1 VEVHAHTHTQGTY
14 PRMQIEIDD
23 EFKSLIPPLRAD
35 ERRQLEANL
44 VSDGCRDPLV
54 VWHPIPVDGEHK
66 CYGDG
71 GCELQAGDGVW
82 TCETC
87 GHNPLPM
94 AAVLLDGHNRY
105 EICTRLGIE
114 FDVDE
119 VAGIE
124 SRDDAILWVVNNQL
138 GRRNITD
145 FVRAE
150 LALRAKPVIEARAK
164 ANQKGGQGGVLL
176 LANLPEAI
184 DTRAEIASMSGVS
197 ERNISKVERIKETA
211 SPELL
216 AAVRAGD
223 VSINAAA
230 DIATLPAE
238 RQAKAVEDGSALSV
252 AKEVRAQKAEDRRAE
267 RVAKIVEISAGNEAL
282 GTLERYPVIYCD
294 PPWRYEH
301 IETESRAIENQ
312 YPTMTLDDICALP
325 VSEIATDDCVLFMW
339 ATSPKLAEAMQ
350 VIEAWGFTY
359 RTCAVWDKEV
369 IGMGYY
375 FRQQHELLLV
385 ATKGSPV
392 TPLPAARPSS
402 VIRAKREQHSKKPV
416 VVYELIDAMYGEMP
430 RIELFCRTPQPG
442 WSVWGN
448 QSEAA

>member
-1 VEVHAHTHTQGTY
+1 MTTAVL
-14 PRMQIEIDD
+14 IDP
-23 EFKSLIPPLRAD
+23 EFRARIPPLRDD
-35 ERRQLEANL
+35 ERAQLEANIAAA
-44 VSDGCRDPLV
+44 GRARDPLV
-54 VWHPIPVDGEHK
+54 TWRGI
-66 CYGDG
+66 
-71 GCELQAGDGVW
+71 
-82 TCETC
+82 
-87 GHNPLPM
+87 
-94 AAVLLDGHNRY
+94 LLDGHNRY
-105 EICTRLGIE
+105 EICARLGLPFATE
-114 FDVDE
+114 E
-119 VAGIE
+119 LA
-124 SRDDAILWVVNNQL
+124 DAETRNDAKLWVVRNQL
-138 GRRNITD
+138 GRRNISD
-145 FVRAE
+145 FVRTE
-150 LALRAKPVIEARAK
+150 LALLAKPLIEERAREK
-164 ANQKGGQGGVLL
+164 QKGGQGGVLL
-176 LANLPEAI
+176 SQNSDEAI
-184 DTRAEIASMSGVS
+184 RTDDALAREAGVS
-197 ERNISKVERIKETA
+197 RDTVRKVERIKETA
-211 SPELL
+211 SPELM
-216 AAVRAGD
+216 AAVRAGE

-282 GTLERYPVIYCD
+282 GTSERYPVIYCD

-312 YPTMTLDDICALP
+312 YPTMALDDICALP
-325 VSEIATDDCVLFMW
+325 VGDIANDDCVMFMW
-339 ATSPKLAEAMQ
+339 ATSPKLAEAMR
-350 VIEAWGFTY
+350 VIDSWGFTY

-402 VIRAKREQHSKKPV
+402 VIRAKREQHSKKPA